1 MGYDIVTVQA
11 DKAKAEAFAKKYE
24 YFYLF
29 NKDTG
34 EFDGDATVYFRSNIW
49 GMSTIRNT
57 MHYLF
62 YTIDVTG
69 NDYETFMSAISWNN
83 GDIVSKDMLDSILA
97 KLEKAK
103 GNMSLEDYMRPLVG
117 YSVRE
122 SWDDERD
129 GQVSSYDGKTVT
141 TKPYTVEEKIDDSLP
156 LVMEWLDYL
165 YISRDLDGFQVW

>member
-1 MGYDIVTVQA
+1 MGYDIVTMRA

-34 EFDGDATVYFRSNIW
+34 EFDGGDTVYFRSNIW
-49 GMSTIRNT
+49 GMGTIRST

-69 NDYETFMSAISWNN
+69 SDYETFMSAISWNN

-129 GQVSSYDGKTVT
+129 GQVSSYDGRIVT